1 MKHRGWFITFEG
13 GEGAGKSTMIER
25 THQWLIDHEH
35 VVVNT
40 REPGGTVLAEQ
51 IRAIV
56 LDQGNS
62 ALCATAEL
70 LLVFASRAQHLA
82 ELIRPALAQGST
94 VLCDRF
100 TDATWADQGGGRGM
114 SADLIA
120 TLENAVHG
128 DLQPDLTLLLDL
140 PVLLGLERVSSRG
153 KADRIEQESVAF
165 FDRVRQTYL
174 RRAASAP
181 ERFVVIDASVD
192 EQAVWQQLERI
203 LQRRVSQ

>member
-1 MKHRGWFITFEG
+1 MKHSGWFITFEG

-25 THQWLIDHEH
+25 AYQWLIDHGHE
-35 VVVNT
+35 VVTT

-62 ALCATAEL
+62 APCATAEL
-70 LLVFASRAQHLA
+70 LLVFAARAQHLA
-82 ELIRPALAQGST
+82 ELIRPALAQGLT

-100 TDATWADQGGGRGM
+100 TDATWAYQGGGRGM
-114 SADLIA
+114 PEELIA
-120 TLENAVHG
+120 TLEQAVHG

-140 PVLLGLERVSSRG
+140 PVPLGLERISGRG

-165 FDRVRQTYL
+165 FDRVRQAYL

-181 ERFVVIDASVD
+181 ERCVVIDASVD

-203 LQRRVSQ
+203 LQQRVSQ